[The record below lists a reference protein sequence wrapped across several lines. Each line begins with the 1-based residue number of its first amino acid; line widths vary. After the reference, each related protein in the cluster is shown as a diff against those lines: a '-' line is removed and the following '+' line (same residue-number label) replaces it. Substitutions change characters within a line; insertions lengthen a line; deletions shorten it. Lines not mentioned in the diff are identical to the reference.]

1 MSSEFVWR
9 MEDVLDLYAE
19 PYDPQRPQICFDEKP
34 YQLIGDVY
42 HPLPVK
48 PGKLQRYDYEYQRN
62 GTCNMFLFFQP
73 LLGWRHVEVT
83 KQRTKLDFAW
93 CMKALVDEYFPNAEI
108 IKVILDNLNIH
119 NPAALYE
126 AYKPEEARRILKKL
140 EFHYTPKHGSWLNM
154 VEVEISVLSGQ
165 CLDRRIPDFATVKRE
180 VASWEKERN
189 ELHAMV
195 DWRFT
200 TKDARVKLKR
210 LYHN

>member
-1 MSSEFVWR
+1 

-93 CMKALVDEYFPNAEI
+93 CMKALVDEYFPNALV
-108 IKVILDNLNIH
+108 IKVVLDNLNIH

-165 CLDRRIPDFATVKRE
+165 CLDRRIPDFAKVKRE

-189 ELHAMV
+189 ELQAMV

-200 TKDARVKLKR
+200 TKDARVKLKW

>member
-1 MSSEFVWR
+1 M
-9 MEDVLDLYAE
+9 DLYAE
-19 PYDPQRPQICFDEKP
+19 PYDSKRPQICFDEKP

-42 HPLPVK
+42 YPLPVK
-48 PGKLQRYDYEYQRN
+48 PGKPQRYDYEYQRN

-83 KQRTKLDFAW
+83 KRRTKLDFAW
-93 CMKALVDEYFPNAEI
+93 CMKALVDEYFPNAEV
-108 IKVILDNLNIH
+108 IKVVQDNLNIH
-119 NPAALYE
+119 TPAALYE

-154 VEVEISVLSGQ
+154 VEIEIAVLSGQ
-165 CLDRRIPDFATVKRE
+165 CLDRRIPDLTTLKRE

-189 ELHAMV
+189 EKHAMV

-200 TKDARVKLKR
+200 TKNARVKLKK